1 MHLFFTYIF
10 YTYVEPS
17 QKVSVLPLPPLS
29 FSLSKCSGSTQVKE
43 GIYNPRGKTLHQKL
57 TIQASWSQI
66 SALWD
71 REKFPCHLSHAICCI
86 SLWFTYYPHN
96 ILLCKRLNSVQQGT
110 FPVSEDSCPALDE
123 GETVSLH
130 CFGDYLCFSSLGT
143 VCLALFLRS
152 DSSIH
157 RTRVQK

>member
-1 MHLFFTYIF
+1 MWSL
-10 YTYVEPS
+10 V
-17 QKVSVLPLPPLS
+17 QKVSVLPLPPSLFLSLKMFWEHTGQRRHLQSQGEKPSPETNHTGILISDFCSLGQREISLS
-29 FSLSKCSGSTQVKE
+29 FE
-43 GIYNPRGKTLHQKL
+43 
-57 TIQASWSQI
+57 
-66 SALWD
+66 
-71 REKFPCHLSHAICCI
+71 PCNL
-86 SLWFTYYPHN
+86 LYFTYYPHN

-130 CFGDYLCFSSLGT
+130 CFGDYLCCSSLGT

-152 DSSIH
+152 DSSFH